1 MKISKDCFFFFEAKH
16 QELTFIHLVISD
28 FIKIKTRNC
37 FRTLEV
43 LSNYYWRFIFSVERV
58 YSI

>member
-1 MKISKDCFFFFEAKH
+1 MKISKDFFFFFEAKH

-43 LSNYYWRFIFSVERV
+43 LSNFIGGS
-58 YSI
+58 YLA